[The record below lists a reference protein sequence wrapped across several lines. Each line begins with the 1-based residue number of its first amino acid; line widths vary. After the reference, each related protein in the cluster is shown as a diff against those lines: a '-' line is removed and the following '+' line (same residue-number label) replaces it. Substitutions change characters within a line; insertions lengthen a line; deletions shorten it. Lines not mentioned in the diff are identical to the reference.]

1 MAITPLQ
8 SLQMKKV
15 WVFWKIQHKSRR
27 ISSKMYK
34 IYGKMA
40 EKNELKIG
48 KPPLKMGQIQCIKFL
63 PLFMGN

>member
-34 IYGKMA
+34 IDGKMA

-48 KPPLKMGQIQCIKFL
+48 KSPLKMGQI
-63 PLFMGN
+63 